1 MRGCIFVIIS
11 IFLFCE
17 VVVVFN
23 GKITIATEK
32 RTEKCLNGIKNVFLW
47 SIKNIE
53 NQIFEIGNIKNA
65 YDCE

>member
-1 MRGCIFVIIS
+1 MRGCIFVS

-23 GKITIATEK
+23 GKITITSQQK